1 MLTLFKALRGGNN
14 RLFHV
19 SVHSHDMG
27 GYFEGFARF
36 PRISIQAV
44 YRESDRLTIIKIK
57 NSLFSNILLKF
68 ASLKFRDRVFI
79 TQ

>member
-1 MLTLFKALRGGNN
+1 
-14 RLFHV
+14 
-19 SVHSHDMG
+19 MG

-57 NSLFSNILLKF
+57 KFFILKYFTYICIVKIQRLRIYYTISQSL
-68 ASLKFRDRVFI
+68 
-79 TQ
+79 